1 MISNDR
7 NTMNRQLDALLSPG
21 RIGAMT
27 LRNRIFMTPMGSNLA
42 ETDGTL
48 GERIKAYYEARAAG
62 GAALLLMGS
71 VSISW
76 PLGSANSNQVAV
88 SDDRFIPG
96 FADLAAR
103 VHKHGAKLAL
113 QL

>member
-1 MISNDR
+1 
-7 NTMNRQLDALLSPG
+7 
-21 RIGAMT
+21 MT

-42 ETDGTL
+42 AADGTL
-48 GERIKAYYEARAAG
+48 GDRIKAYYEARAAG

-76 PLGSANSNQVAV
+76 PLGSANANQVAV
-88 SDDRFIPG
+88 SDDKFIPG

-103 VHKHGAKLAL
+103 VHRHGAKLAL
-113 QL
+113 QLQHAGATAINDTIA